1 MSTFIVDL
9 ATLHSGLNRLV
20 LEGDASELGLPPAT
34 WPGRISGTLD
44 VEKSGEQVTVRGPL
58 LAVVQLECVRCLRSF
73 ELRLQPPFELFAE
86 RAGSSR
92 NRNEEAELE
101 RDHFMKFHDGRRLD
115 LGEEIREAL
124 LLELPM
130 TPRCREDC
138 RGLCPACGA
147 DLNEGP
153 CGCKGQPPA

>member
-9 ATLHSGLNRLV
+9 ATLQPGLNRLV
-20 LEGDASELGLPPAT
+20 LEGDASDLGLPPAV
-34 WPGRISGTLD
+34 WPGRVSGTLD
-44 VEKSGEQVTVRGPL
+44 VEKSGEQVTVRGKL
-58 LAVVQLECVRCLRSF
+58 LAVAHLECVRCLRPF
-73 ELRLQPPFELFAE
+73 ELPLRPPFELFSE

-92 NRNEEAELE
+92 NKGEEAELE
-101 RDHFMKFHDGRRLD
+101 RDRYMKFHDGRRLD
-115 LGEEIREAL
+115 VGEEIRETL

-138 RGLCPACGA
+138 RGLCPVCGA

-153 CGCKGQPPA
+153 CGCTRQPPA